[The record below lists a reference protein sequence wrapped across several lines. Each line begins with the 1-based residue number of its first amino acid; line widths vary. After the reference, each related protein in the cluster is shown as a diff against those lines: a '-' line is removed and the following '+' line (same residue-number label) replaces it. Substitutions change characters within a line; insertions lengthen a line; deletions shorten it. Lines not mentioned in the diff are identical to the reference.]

1 MSIFKYLYEGVCLII
16 KLKLLFYK
24 KIANHRSML
33 SFQVYFT
40 TRPVARCF
48 QETPLCGTTVKL
60 HEPVGVVGIICPQV
74 APLLG
79 FVSLFAPVVARGNCV
94 VIVPSM
100 SCPLPALD
108 LYQVNLCINTL
119 TLKVFLV
126 MYYHVTI
133 F

>member
-1 MSIFKYLYEGVCLII
+1 MKKHVMFPI
-16 KLKLLFYK
+16 LF
-24 KIANHRSML
+24 S
-33 SFQVYFT
+33 
-40 TRPVARCF
+40 TRPIVRCF

-79 FVSLFAPVVARGNCV
+79 FVSLFAPAVARGNCV

-119 TLKVFLV
+119 TLKGCKLFYLLSYSGVYSTLCV
-126 MYYHVTI
+126 LIMVP
-133 F
+133 